1 MKKIIG
7 MIPARLGSKRV
18 PRKNL
23 RLLNGKPLVAYIIEA
38 AKTADVFDEI
48 YINSEADIFAE
59 IAEEYG
65 IKFYKRPEIHASDEA
80 NNDEFAYD
88 FIEKVKGDVLI
99 QLLPTSPLITPEEI
113 KEFVEVMIESG
124 YDTLVSVENH
134 QIACIYEGKP
144 INFSLLEPHR
154 SSQTMTPVQSYAT
167 VLMGWTYDGYLENM
181 KKHDFAYHGA
191 EGKIGYYLLKGLST
205 IDIDNEEDFV
215 LAEVAM
221 RFRDNPASAEKKYYE
236 SRKGGKY
243 REEVEVPSIMKKDG
257 VMQGDF
263 SQENQPLVNVDEIIA
278 RKDNT
283 KSWCH
288 RLINTENNSAVL
300 ICQLPGEGNRLHC
313 HPDWNEWWYI
323 VDGQWKWEIEG
334 KEYDVKKGDIVLM
347 RKNKW
352 HRITAVGD
360 KPAIRLAVSRDLMP
374 HIYWGEE

>member
-38 AKTADVFDEI
+38 AKAADIFDEI

-65 IKFYKRPEIHASDEA
+65 IKFYKRPEIHASDKA

-88 FIEKVKGDVLI
+88 FIEKVKGEVLI

-113 KEFVEVMIESG
+113 KDFVGVMIESG

-167 VLMGWTYDGYLENM
+167 VLMGWTYDNYLKNM

-205 IDIDNEEDFV
+205 IDIDNEEDFI
-215 LAEVAM
+215 LAEIAI
-221 RFRDNPASAEKKYYE
+221 RFRDDPASGEKKYFE
-236 SRKGGKY
+236 SRKNNKY
-243 REEVEVPSIMKKDG
+243 REEVEVPLIMKKDG
-257 VMQGDF
+257 VVQADF
-263 SQENQPLVNVDEIIA
+263 SQENRPLVNVDEIIA

-288 RLINTENNSAVL
+288 RVINTENNSAVL
-300 ICQLPGEGNRLHC
+300 ICQMPGEGNRLHR

-334 KEYDVKKGDIVLM
+334 KEYNVKKGDIVLM

-360 KPAIRLAVSRDLMP
+360 KPAIRLAVSRDLMS